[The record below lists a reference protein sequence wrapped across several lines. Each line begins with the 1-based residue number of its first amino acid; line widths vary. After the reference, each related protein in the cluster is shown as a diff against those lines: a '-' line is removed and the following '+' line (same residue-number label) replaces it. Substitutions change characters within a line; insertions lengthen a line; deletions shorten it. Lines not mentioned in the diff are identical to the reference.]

1 MRKISETTENDFNN
15 IMETRVIEKLMNRVS
30 PYADITVN
38 SASEAFD
45 HMIAISKN
53 SSFFF
58 HLEVSES
65 FDEMNLTYYKLTP
78 QFISDNKYSLRELM
92 IVDKY
97 NEEELNKMVTT
108 FDENDEYTEEQW
120 INCLAHRG
128 KIYADEQFF
137 FRSLWYKELF
147 VNGNNIIN
155 NNSYKWLGILS
166 NVNLY
171 NRTAY
176 KLCIRALNDF
186 EINNC
191 RIKSLEIEIYRGNQY
206 IKYSS
211 IDGMIIKIMN
221 DNNLNKII
229 LKGNKIKT
237 LIVDITEIQLQYN
250 MYEPVEIKFEN
261 GDIEN
266 ITIRYKESQSS
277 VIYNTICLSNNTRK
291 VHLEKVEI
299 E

>member
-1 MRKISETTENDFNN
+1 MRKISEITENDFNN

-30 PYADITVN
+30 PYADIPVN
-38 SASEAFD
+38 SASEAFE

-78 QFISDNKYSLRELM
+78 QFINNNKHLLREL
-92 IVDKY
+92 ILVDKY
-97 NEEELNKMVTT
+97 NEEELNKMITT
-108 FDENDEYTEEQW
+108 FDENDEYTEEMW

-137 FRSLWYKELF
+137 FRSLWYRELF

-155 NNSYKWLGILS
+155 NNSYKWLGILN

-191 RIKSLEIEIYRGNQY
+191 RIKSLEIAVYRGNQY

-211 IDGMIIKIMN
+211 IDGMIIKIKN
-221 DNNLNKII
+221 SNYNKIR
-229 LKGNKIKT
+229 LKGNKIKS
-237 LIVDITEIQLQYN
+237 LIVDITEVELQYN
-250 MYEPVEIKFEN
+250 MYEPVEIKLED

-277 VIYNTICLSNNTRK
+277 VIYNIIRFYNNARK
-291 VHLEKVEI
+291 VHLEKVGI